1 MQQPSAERIW
11 TAAQQLLRTILNP
24 DIYNLWFAPLQARDL
39 VGEEITLEVANDF
52 CEVWLKDNYLGL
64 IRDVLASAAGQHLK
78 VNFRVAPAKSAPP
91 VNGTEVPADA
101 KAKSSPIK
109 PAGHKSAE
117 HGFNPKNT
125 FDTFVVGSNN
135 TFAHAAALAVSQTPG
150 KVLQPALP
158 LWWCWTWKTH
168 LLQRLASMSSR
179 TSGGPGHLRFER
191 EIHERIHRRDPK
203 QPVGPFSSALS
214 SDRRVPHR

>member
-78 VNFRVAPAKSAPP
+78 VNFRVAPTKNAPP
-91 VNGTEVPADA
+91 PNNIEAPAESKTEAEPALCY
-101 KAKSSPIK
+101 PM
-109 PAGHKSAE
+109 
-117 HGFNPKNT
+117 
-125 FDTFVVGSNN
+125 
-135 TFAHAAALAVSQTPG
+135 
-150 KVLQPALP
+150 VLQ
-158 LWWCWTWKTH
+158 C
-168 LLQRLASMSSR
+168 
-179 TSGGPGHLRFER
+179 G
-191 EIHERIHRRDPK
+191 
-203 QPVGPFSSALS
+203 
-214 SDRRVPHR
+214 